1 VTDVPPGPGW
11 WIASDGRWYPPESH
25 PGVGAASP
33 WAMPQPGP
41 TFPPPT
47 AGPQTAPP
55 PGTWGGPPPGA
66 WGAPPPGWGPTPGY
80 GYPPGAYG
88 YPPGAYGYPP
98 RPMRPDPVLG
108 LPLAP
113 WWKRLLAI
121 LIDDVIL
128 LVPLVVALV
137 IVFDHVLHTLQF
149 GTNEFNSNVTANST
163 ALAHDN
169 LLLWSIAFALEVAY
183 FALLNGGR
191 RGQTV
196 GKMALKIAVR
206 DARTGGPI
214 GVWRAAGRF
223 ACFAVFEI
231 PFAGPLAFLRLLS
244 LLYLIDCLAPL
255 WDGRRQAWHDHV
267 VRSIVVELPE

>member
-1 VTDVPPGPGW
+1 MSDVPPGPGW
-11 WIASDGRWYPPESH
+11 WIASDGRWYPPEAH
-25 PGVGAASP
+25 PAATAP
-33 WAMPQPGP
+33 PAWAMPQPGP
-41 TFPPPT
+41 TYPAPSGGPPT
-47 AGPQTAPP
+47 APPGTWGGP

-66 WGAPPPGWGPTPGY
+66 WGGPPPGAWGPSPGY
-80 GYPPGAYG
+80 GYPPAYG
-88 YPPGAYGYPP
+88 YAP

-149 GTNEFNSNVTANST
+149 GTNAFNSGVTANST
-163 ALAHDN
+163 TLQHDD
-169 LLLWSIAFALEVAY
+169 LLLWAIAFAIEVAY
-183 FALLNGGR
+183 FGLLNGGR
-191 RGQTV
+191 RGQTI

-223 ACFAVFEI
+223 ACFAIFEI
-231 PFAGPLAFLRLLS
+231 PLEGSLAFLHLLS
-244 LLYLIDCLAPL
+244 LLYLVDCLAPL
-255 WDGRRQAWHDHV
+255 WDGRRQAWHDHIV
-267 VRSIVVELPE
+267 HSIVVELPE

>member
-1 VTDVPPGPGW
+1 MGAGARDLLPAT
-11 WIASDGRWYPPESH
+11 IGRS
-25 PGVGAASP
+25 ADRA
-33 WAMPQPGP
+33 
-41 TFPPPT
+41 
-47 AGPQTAPP
+47 

-66 WGAPPPGWGPTPGY
+66 WGGPPGY

-88 YPPGAYGYPP
+88 YAP
-98 RPMRPDPVLG
+98 RPLRLDPVLG

-128 LVPLVVALV
+128 LVPLVIALV

-149 GTNEFNSNVTANST
+149 GTNDFNSSVTNNST

-169 LLLWSIAFALEVAY
+169 LVLWSIAFALEVAY
-183 FALLNGGR
+183 FGLLNGGR

-206 DARTGGPI
+206 DARTGGPV

-267 VRSIVVELPE
+267 VHSVVVELPE